1 MTQYFTIQSRDLYD
15 NPRWGGNDTYTV
27 FIWDPNAAKAEDWVV
42 TVAQS
47 IEDMG
52 DSTYRVTYFPTR
64 AGDFLME
71 VVLGDHLN
79 FALGEVGLGRQQT
92 VYACVFISLFISFI

>member
-1 MTQYFTIQSRDLYD
+1 MIQSRDIYN
-15 NPRWGGNDTYTV
+15 NPRWGGGDNYTV
-27 FIWDPNAAKAEDWVV
+27 FIWDPNAKKAEDWVV

-47 IEDMG
+47 IEDLG

-79 FALGEVGLGRQQT
+79 FALGEVLQANLEAPIP
-92 VYACVFISLFISFI
+92 ACCLPVLKYDA